1 MDELLTVGDVVRRWE
16 VADTTVRRALQR
28 GLLEGAQAP
37 TEGREAWAIPL
48 AAVIARYGP
57 EPQVELDETEQLRL
71 DLAEAKAA
79 ALRAE
84 DELDQLRLEAKAI
97 EEAKALEAAQHLEAK
112 AELRGARET
121 IQALNSAMEVA
132 KSAADATDALK
143 SLMPMLTALAMQA
156 EQKTQALE
164 VSNARRAW
172 PWSRVRDR

>member
-1 MDELLTVGDVVRRWE
+1 
-16 VADTTVRRALQR
+16 
-28 GLLEGAQAP
+28 
-37 TEGREAWAIPL
+37 
-48 AAVIARYGP
+48 
-57 EPQVELDETEQLRL
+57 VELDETEQLRL